1 MYALQVDASA
11 LMCGETMSVAIF
23 GALFKLLA
31 DPLLLLLLLLHLQV
45 VAGVA
50 AAGTVH
56 MEAAGAAVAGD
67 AS

>member
-31 DPLLLLLLLLHLQV
+31 DPLLLLLLLHLQV